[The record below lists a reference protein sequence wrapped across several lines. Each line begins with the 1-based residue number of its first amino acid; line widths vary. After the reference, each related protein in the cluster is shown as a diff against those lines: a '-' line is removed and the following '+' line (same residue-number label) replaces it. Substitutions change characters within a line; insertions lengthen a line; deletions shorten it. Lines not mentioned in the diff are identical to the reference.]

1 MNISRLLP
9 FLPLLMLLPAASNAA
24 LVFPSPNHP
33 QLNPSELCPLVR
45 IVEHELCAPSQ
56 THSQSHS
63 QTHSHSQSH
72 SQTHSQSQSPN
83 ATDLCVMLH
92 NYNASFCSKKAHLT
106 EHSPLSDDAM
116 SVRILAKEF
125 HDKKAQEQTNDK
137 VCPILNFIEQELC
150 TSRNEEIKVHFDPK
164 QLCPLLNLTYTEFC
178 EGLTQ

>member
-56 THSQSHS
+56 THSQSH
-63 QTHSHSQSH
+63 
-72 SQTHSQSQSPN
+72 SPN

>member
-56 THSQSHS
+56 THSQS
-63 QTHSHSQSH
+63 
-72 SQTHSQSQSPN
+72 QSPN
-83 ATDLCVMLH
+83 ATELCVMLH